1 LIQAFLKKWRV
12 ESEWDYINS
21 TINEGL
27 QSNNSKAFWKYIK
40 SKKQDNIGVSPLK
53 QGVQL
58 VTNRKEKAEIL
69 IRQFQSVFT
78 KDTSVNMPNTTK
90 QVRNSTP
97 TLTIREKGVTDLL
110 KKVNPSKASGPDNI
124 PNRVLK

>member
-78 KDTSVNMPNTTK
+78 EDTSVNMPNTTK

>member
-78 KDTSVNMPNTTK
+78 EDTSVNMPNTTK

-110 KKVNPSKASGPDNI
+110 KKVNPSKASGPDNYT
-124 PNRVLK
+124 K

>member
-1 LIQAFLKKWRV
+1 MIQAFLKKWRV

-78 KDTSVNMPNTTK
+78 EDTSVNMPNTTK

-110 KKVNPSKASGPDNI
+110 KKVNPSKASGPDNYT
-124 PNRVLK
+124 K